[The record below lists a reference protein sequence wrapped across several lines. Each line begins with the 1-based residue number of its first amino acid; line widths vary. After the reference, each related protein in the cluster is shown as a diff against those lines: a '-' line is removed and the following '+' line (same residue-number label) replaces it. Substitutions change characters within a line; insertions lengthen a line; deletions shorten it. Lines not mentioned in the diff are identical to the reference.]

1 MKAGKWHLS
10 FASLVDLK
18 DPNWDSES
26 EFKRMSDGKE
36 YRILVWEKL
45 QNPKVCKRVVDRRVA
60 QMLQKLSQ
68 AEEFKDWFKD
78 YVTPPSTYEVE
89 EVVDLK
95 TPSQR
100 VYRAKKRNAQKKAK
114 KAAAKEKSEE
124 A

>member
-1 MKAGKWHLS
+1 
-10 FASLVDLK
+10 
-18 DPNWDSES
+18 
-26 EFKRMSDGKE
+26 
-36 YRILVWEKL
+36 
-45 QNPKVCKRVVDRRVA
+45 
-60 QMLQKLSQ
+60 MLQKLSQ